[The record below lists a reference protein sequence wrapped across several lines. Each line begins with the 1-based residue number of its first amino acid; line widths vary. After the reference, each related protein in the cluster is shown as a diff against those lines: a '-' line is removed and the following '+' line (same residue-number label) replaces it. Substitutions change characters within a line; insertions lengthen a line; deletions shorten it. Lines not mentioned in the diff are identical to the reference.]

1 MQERDLHDVLSDKI
15 SVHFIEVPKCDK
27 LSIKNKN
34 RLIRWMKYL
43 SYSSPEEIVEMAK
56 DDDVFTGVLEAEK
69 MFVRNREEMLE
80 YEARERY
87 EMDMATIKADGI
99 AEGRSEGKIE
109 ALLATAKEMLAGGLN
124 VEQVKKF
131 TKLTDKELAKLL

>member
-15 SVHFIEVPKCDK
+15 SVHFIEAPKCDK

-99 AEGRSEGKIE
+99 AEGRAEGKLD
-109 ALLATAKEMLAGGLN
+109 ALLATAKNLLKMGLSKD
-124 VEQVKKF
+124 QVKQA
-131 TKLTDKELAKLL
+131 TNLSDKELAKLL

>member
-1 MQERDLHDVLSDKI
+1 
-15 SVHFIEVPKCDK
+15 
-27 LSIKNKN
+27 
-34 RLIRWMKYL
+34 MKYL

-56 DDDVFTGVLEAEK
+56 DDVFTGVLEAEK

-99 AEGRSEGKIE
+99 AEGRVERRAEGKLD
-109 ALLATAKEMLAGGLN
+109 ALLATAKNLLKMGLSKD
-124 VEQVKKF
+124 QVKQA
-131 TKLTDKELAKLL
+131 TNLSDKELAKLL

>member
-1 MQERDLHDVLSDKI
+1 
-15 SVHFIEVPKCDK
+15 
-27 LSIKNKN
+27 
-34 RLIRWMKYL
+34 MKYL

-99 AEGRSEGKIE
+99 AEGRAEGRSEGKIE

-131 TKLTDKELAKLL
+131 TKLTDKELANLL

>member
-1 MQERDLHDVLSDKI
+1 
-15 SVHFIEVPKCDK
+15 
-27 LSIKNKN
+27 
-34 RLIRWMKYL
+34 MKYL
-43 SYSSPEEIVEMAK
+43 SYSSPEKIVEMAK
-56 DDDVFTGVLEAEK
+56 DDDVFIGVLEAEK

-99 AEGRSEGKIE
+99 EEGRAEGRSEGKLE

-131 TKLTDKELAKLL
+131 TKLTDKELANLL

>member
-1 MQERDLHDVLSDKI
+1 M
-15 SVHFIEVPKCDK
+15 
-27 LSIKNKN
+27 
-34 RLIRWMKYL
+34 
-43 SYSSPEEIVEMAK
+43 SYSSPEELIEIAK
-56 DDDVFTGVLEAEK
+56 EDEVFTEVLEAEK

-99 AEGRSEGKIE
+99 AEGEAKGKLD

-124 VEQVKKF
+124 IEQVKKF